1 MGSSTLVQEG
11 IAAYKAGQ
19 KEEAVRLL
27 KDALRE
33 DQNDDRA
40 WLYLGLALDD
50 GDYKRKAFER
60 AVQINPENVEAR
72 QALSKLK
79 KSASGA
85 KPAASAAR
93 KEKMGG
99 AASAAGGGSTS
110 NSPKS
115 LKDLPFANVVL
126 PLPVKVDGAPEKLTI
141 GHLLEAGQ
149 AGAEEGLNLYT
160 KPGSGSQPDSV
171 RAWEPVLLA
180 IVATVAVGAG
190 IFVGQLFA
198 LIYFIGRFGRFF
210 TFSMVLSPFLAAI
223 AAMLGMAAAFAVAA
237 VASQQYLKNEK
248 VEVDLPKHA
257 LYYARLAMP
266 IALVQAALTL
276 VAYVLGIVISLH
288 WLTTLAVIGLSAY
301 AWYLLSQDYQRLYG
315 NANRGMITAALAVG
329 GGFATNLLVVAILS
343 SILRITF

>member
-1 MGSSTLVQEG
+1 MGSSTLVQDG

-79 KSASGA
+79 SASGA
-85 KPAASAAR
+85 KPPASAPR
-93 KEKMGG
+93 REKVGG

-110 NSPKS
+110 KSPKS

-149 AGAEEGLNLYT
+149 VGAQEGLDLYT

-171 RAWEPVLLA
+171 KAWEPVLLA

-198 LIYFIGRFGRFF
+198 LIYFIGRFARFF
-210 TFSMVLSPFLAAI
+210 TLSMLLSPFLAAI
-223 AAMLGMAAAFAVAA
+223 AAMLGMAAAFAVAV